1 MTLKQTVSE
10 KSLGIAIDIE
20 IDIQRSYS
28 YYIIT
33 ELEIF
38 ECAHLKF
45 SSQLFFKEEIMVIF
59 LEVLE
64 KEPLTTL
71 V

>member
-20 IDIQRSYS
+20 IDIQRSH
-28 YYIIT
+28 YIIT

-59 LEVLE
+59 LKVLE
-64 KEPLTTL
+64 KEPLITL